1 MKKKGTLHIM
11 EQRLESSDS
20 FSEGMKARRQQIKYL
35 KDKKLKT
42 KKSYYSKFKTAILR
56 KSLLTKLALG

>member
-11 EQRLESSDS
+11 EQRLELSDS

-35 KDKKLKT
+35 KNKKWKT
-42 KKSYYSKFKTAILR
+42 KKLLQQIQDSYP
-56 KSLLTKLALG
+56 